1 MFGLLGTLFV
11 GLIVGA
17 IARFVLPGEQKMGWI
32 LTCVVGVVGSFIAS
46 FLGQALGWY
55 RAGQGAGWIASV
67 LGAVLLMFVV
77 SKFTNKS
84 GGVSSGN
91 SGDGTGGTST

>member
-11 GLIVGA
+11 GLVVGA

-32 LTCVVGVVGSFIAS
+32 LTCVVGVAGSFIAG
-46 FLGQALGWY
+46 FIGQALGWY

-77 SKFTNKS
+77 GKFTNKS
-84 GGVSSGN
+84 GGSSTGP
-91 SGDGTGGTST
+91 GGTST